1 MPESRLAVL
10 LFCQLYI
17 VFASCNNLTKMAI
30 MKYYFYHSKNII
42 MKKIILSLCAI
53 LTLQVAFAQTADEI
67 ISKHIAAIGGAE
79 NWKKIN
85 SMVMDASIKA
95 QGAEIKVTRTQIH
108 NKAMR
113 MDISLAGMNGYQI
126 LTKTE
131 GWGYMPFAGQTKAEP
146 MTADDIKTSQDE
158 LSIHDEFVTYKEMG
172 KTAEYLGKD
181 DLDGTECH
189 KVKLTDKDGQETT
202 FWIDPATYYTL
213 KQVQKVKANGKEVES
228 VSTYSNYKKID
239 EGIVY
244 PFSIGGDNGDIEITK
259 LTINS
264 KIDESLFKPSN

>member
-1 MPESRLAVL
+1 
-10 LFCQLYI
+10 
-17 VFASCNNLTKMAI
+17 
-30 MKYYFYHSKNII
+30 
-42 MKKIILSLCAI
+42 MKKLILSLCAV
-53 LTLQVAFAQTADEI
+53 LSLQLAFAQTADEI
-67 ISKHIAAIGGAE
+67 INKHIIAIGGAE

-113 MDISLAGMNGYQI
+113 MDIAVAGMNGYQI
-126 LTKTE
+126 LTQTA

-146 MTADDIKTSQDE
+146 MTADDVKTSQDE
-158 LSIHDEFVTYKEMG
+158 LSLLDEFVTYKEMG
-172 KTAEYLGKD
+172 KKAEYLGKD
-181 DLDGTECH
+181 DLDGTECL

-202 FWIDPATYYTL
+202 FWIDPATFYTI

-264 KIDESLFKPSN
+264 TIDESLFKPSN